1 MRKEYLP
8 FALPALLVCFA
19 TAGQPEVRAQNQQAQ
34 PPAPPASALSQSQ
47 GLVKITLDDAI
58 QMALA
63 HNHTLLAARTTIQ
76 QSEAQETTANLRPN
90 PVLLG
95 DTQFLPIFE
104 PDQFSSAYMNDS
116 AQFDLGLSYLFE

>member
-47 GLVKITLDDAI
+47 GPVKITLDDAI

-76 QSEAQETTANLRPN
+76 QNQAQEITANLRPN
-90 PVLLG
+90 PVFSA
-95 DTQFLPIFE
+95 DTQFLPFFQ
-104 PDQFSSAYMNDS
+104 PSQFSEIYIENN
-116 AQFDLGLSYLFE
+116 AQFD